1 MKKLVRIGLK
11 DILIT
16 LRDVPALVILIGM
29 PMIIILILGSALG
42 SFGGDSEMARIDVA
56 IVNLDEGDIGTEIVE
71 GITEGEELEELFDT
85 RVLDDAEDAR
95 EDVEKGNLAALLV
108 IPEDFSDKINDSE
121 PVKMNVFID
130 PGKEISASIFQN
142 VVRSVA
148 TRISSASIAVQ
159 TAKDVLVESKMVA
172 DEKDFTRHM
181 DKVVKEI
188 TADDALSA
196 IGVLGSD
203 VEKEREITE
212 LDFYGTGMTIMFLLF
227 GSMFGAF
234 SLVKEK
240 EEKTLSRLLV
250 TPTSKVSI
258 IGGKMLGIFFVGA
271 VQFLI
276 LFLFTVILGVHWGE
290 NLFGVFLLAL
300 GVLLAITGLSVLFSS
315 IAKNVRSVGA
325 IAPLVVIVMALA
337 GGSLFPIST
346 MPEWLQPIRYLT
358 INGWALDGLSD
369 LMKGAGINS
378 ILPNFGALIVM
389 FFAFFLFG
397 VWRLGCEE

>member
-1 MKKLVRIGLK
+1 MKKFVRIGLK

-16 LRDVPALVILIGM
+16 LRDAPALAILLGM

-42 SFGGDSEMARIDVA
+42 SLGSDSEMARIDVA
-56 IVNLDEGDIGTEIVE
+56 IVNLDEGDIGKEIVE

-85 RVLDDAEDAR
+85 QVLDDAEEAR
-95 EDVEKGNLAALLV
+95 EGLERGNLAALLV
-108 IPEDFSDKINDSE
+108 IPEDFSDKINDSK

-142 VVRSVA
+142 VVQSIA
-148 TRISSASIAVQ
+148 IRIASASVAVQ
-159 TAKDVLVESKMVA
+159 TAKDVFVESKMVA
-172 DEKDFTRHM
+172 DERDFSRHM

-196 IGVLGSD
+196 VDVLESNI
-203 VEKEREITE
+203 EKERKITE

-234 SLVKEK
+234 SLVKER
-240 EEKTLSRLLV
+240 EEKTLSRLLI
-250 TPTSKVSI
+250 TPTSKTSI
-258 IGGKMLGIFFVGA
+258 IGGKMLGIFFVGV
-271 VQFLI
+271 VQFLV

-300 GVLLAITGLSVLFSS
+300 GVLLAMTGLSVLFSS
-315 IAKNVRSVGA
+315 VAKNVRSVGA

-337 GGSLFPIST
+337 GGSLFPVST

-358 INGWALDGLSD
+358 INGWALDGLSS
-369 LMKGAGINS
+369 LMKGAGTNS
-378 ILPNFGALIVM
+378 ILPNFGALMAM
-389 FFAFFLFG
+389 FFAFFLLG
-397 VWRLGCEE
+397 VWRLGYEE

>member
-16 LRDVPALVILIGM
+16 LRDIPALAILIGM

-42 SFGGDSEMARIDVA
+42 SLGGDSEMARIDVA
-56 IVNLDEGDIGTEIVE
+56 IVNLDEGDIGMEIVE

-85 RVLDDAEDAR
+85 RVLDDIEDAR

-108 IPEDFSDKINDSE
+108 IPEDFSDKINDSK

-148 TRISSASIAVQ
+148 TRISSASVAVQ

-188 TADDALSA
+188 TADDTLSA
-196 IGVLGSD
+196 VGVLESD

-227 GSMFGAF
+227 GSIFGAF
-234 SLVKEK
+234 SLVKER
-240 EEKTLSRLLV
+240 EEKTLSRLLI
-250 TPTSKVSI
+250 TPTLKVSI
-258 IGGKMLGIFFVGA
+258 IGGKMLGMFFVGA
-271 VQFLI
+271 VQFSI
-276 LFLFTVILGVHWGE
+276 LFLFTVILGVYWGE

-300 GVLLAITGLSVLFSS
+300 GVLLAMTGLSVFFSS

-358 INGWALDGLSD
+358 INGWALDGLFD
-369 LMKGAGINS
+369 LMKGAGTNS
-378 ILPNFGALIVM
+378 ILPNFGALIAM

-397 VWRLGCEE
+397 VWRLRY

>member
-16 LRDVPALVILIGM
+16 LRDVPALAILIGM

-95 EDVEKGNLAALLV
+95 KDVEKGNLAALLV
-108 IPEDFSDKINDSE
+108 IPEDFSDKINDSK

-159 TAKDVLVESKMVA
+159 TARDVLIESKMVA

-240 EEKTLSRLLV
+240 EEKTLSRLLI

-276 LFLFTVILGVHWGE
+276 LFLFTVILGVYWGE

-300 GVLLAITGLSVLFSS
+300 GVLLAMTGLSVLFSS
-315 IAKNVRSVGA
+315 VAKNVRSVGA

-369 LMKGAGINS
+369 LMKGAGTNS
-378 ILPNFGALIVM
+378 ILSNFGALIAM